1 MKFTFGSSKKGDVAE
16 ALSGISEP
24 AALFFSVAGE
34 EMLEHAAT
42 EIEKRF
48 PGVACIGGV
57 GQAYIDK
64 QFFDQGITVTAM
76 RGEIKVVAD
85 VLEQASV
92 MPIKYIRR
100 LENAVK
106 AVGGE
111 REGRHVS
118 ISARRAVMSA
128 RSQPCQIISAVRDTI
143 LRVVRAIRLR
153 LHVMAKCIR
162 THVRFYVSQSQRK
175 D

>member
-1 MKFTFGSSKKGDVAE
+1 MAAARKGDVAE

-76 RGEIKVVAD
+76 RGEIKSRGRCARAGVSHAHQIY
-85 VLEQASV
+85 QA
-92 MPIKYIRR
+92 P
-100 LENAVK
+100 
-106 AVGGE
+106 
-111 REGRHVS
+111 
-118 ISARRAVMSA
+118 
-128 RSQPCQIISAVRDTI
+128 
-143 LRVVRAIRLR
+143 
-153 LHVMAKCIR
+153 
-162 THVRFYVSQSQRK
+162 
-175 D
+175 